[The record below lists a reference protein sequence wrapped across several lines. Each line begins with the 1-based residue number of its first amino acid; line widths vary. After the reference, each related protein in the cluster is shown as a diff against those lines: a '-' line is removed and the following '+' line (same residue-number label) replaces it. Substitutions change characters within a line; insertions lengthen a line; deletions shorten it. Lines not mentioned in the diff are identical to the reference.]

1 VSRAAAKARGG
12 FIDFG
17 ISPLTPGWGTILI
30 APQPGDLASGTFTE
44 PTARGEVMESFT
56 MGPYGQMSVQVT
68 IPATATAQVALP
80 GVQPGGTVW
89 VDGQPITASTL
100 TPSTQSS
107 PSPLSI
113 QDGATVAVVPV
124 PSGTHTITTG

>member
-1 VSRAAAKARGG
+1 MSRAAAKARGG

-30 APQPGDLASGTFTE
+30 APQPGDLTSGTFTE
-44 PTARGEVMESFT
+44 PTARGEVTESFT
-56 MGPYGQMSVQVT
+56 RGSGGISVRVT
-68 IPATATAQVALP
+68 IPTSATAQVALP

-113 QDGATVAVVPV
+113 QDGATVAAVPV